1 MKPRKE
7 TAYSSA
13 GDQGRKIHAKAL
25 FGQVQFKRLRT

>member
-13 GDQGRKIHAKAL
+13 GDQGRKIHVKAL
-25 FGQVQFKRLRT
+25 FGQVQFKMLK